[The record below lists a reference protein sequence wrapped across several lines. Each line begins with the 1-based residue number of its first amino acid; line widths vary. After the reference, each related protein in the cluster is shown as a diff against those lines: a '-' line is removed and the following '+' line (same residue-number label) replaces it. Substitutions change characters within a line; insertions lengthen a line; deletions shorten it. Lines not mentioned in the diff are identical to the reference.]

1 MKKTMM
7 IVFALMM
14 TAMSLSAV
22 ARDYRD
28 SRDDRPVVRISVG
41 QDRNQ
46 DTHRRIQRLEEAVR
60 DLQDM
65 VYDLQDDRRDRVI
78 TEHVCALKTN
88 FQGTFIGKGSTK
100 TEAQAN
106 AVNACKRSGAAFCE
120 STQQQCE
127 KTEVSVRR

>member
-7 IVFALMM
+7 IVFTLMM

-28 SRDDRPVVRISVG
+28 SRDDRPIVRISVG

-65 VYDLQDDRRDRVI
+65 VYDLQDDRRDRVF
-78 TEHVCALKTN
+78 TEYVCALKTN
-88 FQGTFIGKGSTK
+88 FQGTFIGKGSAK
-100 TEAQAN
+100 IEAQAN

-127 KTEVSVRR
+127 QTEIRR